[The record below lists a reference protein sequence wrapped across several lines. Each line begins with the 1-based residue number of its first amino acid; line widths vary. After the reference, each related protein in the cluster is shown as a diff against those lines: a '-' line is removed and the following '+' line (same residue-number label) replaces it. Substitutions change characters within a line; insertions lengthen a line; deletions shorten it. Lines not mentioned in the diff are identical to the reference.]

1 MQHIFFTTQYRIKKQ
16 IIKKIG
22 KLVANDYIGHYTDSI
37 HYELEQTSRL
47 MNMLTNQ
54 LFKKLEITITLD
66 EYIALDTV
74 SINAGICQRDLA
86 KLILKDRANTGR
98 ILNELEQK
106 GFITRFIDTKNN
118 RLVKKLGITEAGLT
132 ELNNINHKIKAY
144 LSGVTKRI
152 PPEDIA
158 RVQETLKAFRLE
170 LEKVVETNI

>member
-1 MQHIFFTTQYRIKKQ
+1 MTDN
-16 IIKKIG
+16 G
-22 KLVANDYIGHYTDSI
+22 IGHYTDSI

-54 LFKKLEITITLD
+54 LFKKLELGITFD

-118 RLVKKLGITEAGLT
+118 RLVKKMGITETGLQ
-132 ELNNINHKIKAY
+132 ELNSINNKIKTY

-152 PPEDIA
+152 PPEDVDKVRDIL
-158 RVQETLKAFRLE
+158 RAFRLE
-170 LEKVVETNI
+170 LDKIVETNI

>member
-1 MQHIFFTTQYRIKKQ
+1 MTDN
-16 IIKKIG
+16 G
-22 KLVANDYIGHYTDSI
+22 IGHYTDSI

-54 LFKKLEITITLD
+54 LFKKLELSITFD

-74 SINAGICQRDLA
+74 SINAGIYQRDLA

-118 RLVKKLGITEAGLT
+118 RLVKKMGITETGLQ
-132 ELNNINHKIKAY
+132 ELNSINNKIKTY

-152 PPEDIA
+152 PPEDVDKVRDIL
-158 RVQETLKAFRLE
+158 RAFRLE
-170 LEKVVETNI
+170 LDKIVETNI

>member
-1 MQHIFFTTQYRIKKQ
+1 MQHIFFATLFKIIKQ
-16 IIKKIG
+16 IIKIKEN
-22 KLVANDYIGHYTDSI
+22 LVADCIGHYTDSI

-54 LFKKLEITITLD
+54 LFKKLELTTTLD

-74 SINAGICQRDLA
+74 SVNAGICQRDLA

-106 GFITRFIDTKNN
+106 GFITRFIDTKKN
-118 RLVKKLGITEAGLT
+118 RLVKKLGITENGLK
-132 ELNNINHKIKAY
+132 ELNDINNKIKKY

-152 PPEDIA
+152 PPEDIL
-158 RVQETLKAFRLE
+158 RVQAILKEFRLE

>member
-1 MQHIFFTTQYRIKKQ
+1 MADN
-16 IIKKIG
+16 G
-22 KLVANDYIGHYTDSI
+22 IGHYTDSI

-54 LFKKLEITITLD
+54 LFKKLELSITFD

-74 SINAGICQRDLA
+74 SVNAGICQRDLA

-118 RLVKKLGITEAGLT
+118 RLVKKMGITETGLQ
-132 ELNNINHKIKAY
+132 ELNSINNKIKTY

-152 PPEDIA
+152 PPEDVDKVRDIL
-158 RVQETLKAFRLE
+158 RAFRLE
-170 LEKVVETNI
+170 LDKIVETNI

>member
-1 MQHIFFTTQYRIKKQ
+1 MTDN
-16 IIKKIG
+16 G
-22 KLVANDYIGHYTDSI
+22 IGHYTDSI

-47 MNMLTNQ
+47 MNILTNQ
-54 LFKKLEITITLD
+54 LFKKLELSITFD

-118 RLVKKLGITEAGLT
+118 RLVKKMGITETGLQ
-132 ELNNINHKIKAY
+132 ELNSINNKIKTY

-152 PPEDIA
+152 PPEDVDKVRDIL
-158 RVQETLKAFRLE
+158 RAFRLE
-170 LEKVVETNI
+170 LDKIVETNI

>member
-1 MQHIFFTTQYRIKKQ
+1 MTDN
-16 IIKKIG
+16 G
-22 KLVANDYIGHYTDSI
+22 IGHYTDSI

-54 LFKKLEITITLD
+54 LFKKLELSITFD

-74 SINAGICQRDLA
+74 SSNAGICQRDLA
-86 KLILKDRANTGR
+86 KLILKDRANTRR

-118 RLVKKLGITEAGLT
+118 RLVKKMGITETGLQ
-132 ELNNINHKIKAY
+132 ELNSINNKIKTY

-152 PPEDIA
+152 PPEDVDKVRDIL
-158 RVQETLKAFRLE
+158 RAFRLE
-170 LEKVVETNI
+170 LDKIVETNI

>member
-1 MQHIFFTTQYRIKKQ
+1 MTDNGIR
-16 IIKKIG
+16 
-22 KLVANDYIGHYTDSI
+22 HYTDSI

-54 LFKKLEITITLD
+54 LFKKLELSITFD

-118 RLVKKLGITEAGLT
+118 RLVKKMGITETGLQ
-132 ELNNINHKIKAY
+132 ELNSINNKIKTY

-152 PPEDIA
+152 PPEDIDKV
-158 RVQETLKAFRLE
+158 RDILRAFRLE
-170 LEKVVETNI
+170 LDKIVETNI

>member
-1 MQHIFFTTQYRIKKQ
+1 MADN
-16 IIKKIG
+16 G
-22 KLVANDYIGHYTDSI
+22 IGHYTDSI

-54 LFKKLEITITLD
+54 LFKKLELSITFD

-74 SINAGICQRDLA
+74 SINEGICQRDLA
-86 KLILKDRANTGR
+86 KLILKDR

-118 RLVKKLGITEAGLT
+118 RLVKKMGITETGLQ
-132 ELNNINHKIKAY
+132 ELNSINNKIKTY

-152 PPEDIA
+152 PPEDVDKVRDIL
-158 RVQETLKAFRLE
+158 RAFRLE
-170 LEKVVETNI
+170 LDKIVETNI

>member
-1 MQHIFFTTQYRIKKQ
+1 MADN
-16 IIKKIG
+16 G
-22 KLVANDYIGHYTDSI
+22 IGHYTDSI

-54 LFKKLEITITLD
+54 LFKKLELSITFD

-74 SINAGICQRDLA
+74 SINVGICQRDLA
-86 KLILKDRANTGR
+86 KFILKDRANTGR

-118 RLVKKLGITEAGLT
+118 RLVKKMGITETGLQ
-132 ELNNINHKIKAY
+132 ELNSINNKIKTY

-152 PPEDIA
+152 PPEDVDKVRDIL
-158 RVQETLKAFRLE
+158 RAFRLE
-170 LEKVVETNI
+170 LDKIVETNI